1 MQSVAAGLQSRLL
14 VQVGLVLFLCALL
27 VGLAV
32 PAFGVPR
39 LGLSAHL
46 LGLLQG
52 IFLMLI
58 GALRPRLRLGR
69 AGWATVGL
77 LIYGCLSAWLAN
89 VLAGIWRAG
98 GALLPMAGGS
108 AHGTFA
114 QEIIIALALRS
125 SAVTLLAAM
134 VLLLWGTRG
143 LVTGEST
150 A

>member
-1 MQSVAAGLQSRLL
+1 MQPAAPSLQSRLL
-14 VQVGLVLFLCALL
+14 IQVGLTLFLCALL

-58 GALRPRLRLGR
+58 GVLRPKLRLGR
-69 AGWATVGL
+69 GGWATAGL
-77 LIYGCLSAWLAN
+77 LIYGCLSAWLAT

-98 GALLPMAGGS
+98 GALLPMAAGS
-108 AHGTFA
+108 AHGTFV
-114 QEIIIALALRS
+114 QEIVITLALRS
-125 SAVTLLAAM
+125 SAVTLLGALL
-134 VLLLWGTRG
+134 LLLWGTRG
-143 LVTGEST
+143 LVAGEST